1 MHERNEKVVEQ
12 PLSEQEFE
20 HLLDRHGADP
30 SAWPA
35 AAQRPAAALL
45 AASATA
51 RANLEDARLL
61 DVALDAAL
69 APVPT
74 PLGLRTRIVA
84 RTERTETR
92 FGWWSTAW
100 RPLGVAC
107 APLVLGFG
115 LGVAFGLD
123 GLEDAADLE
132 ARVLLAFSASD
143 FADLEL
149 PETAP

>member
-1 MHERNEKVVEQ
+1 MTQQAMSDSDFER
-12 PLSEQEFE
+12 
-20 HLLDRHGADP
+20 LLDRHGADS

-35 AAQRPAAALL
+35 AAQARAAALL
-45 AASATA
+45 ASSAAA
-51 RANLEDARLL
+51 RANLDSARLL
-61 DVALDAAL
+61 DAALDAAL
-69 APVPT
+69 APAPT
-74 PLGLRTRIVA
+74 PLGLRARIVVRA
-84 RTERTETR
+84 ERAGSR
-92 FGWWSTAW
+92 LGWWNAAW
-100 RPLGVAC
+100 RPVGVAC

-149 PETAP
+149 PESGP

>member
-1 MHERNEKVVEQ
+1 MRRNEKVVEQ

-20 HLLDRHGADP
+20 HLLDRHGADS

-61 DVALDAAL
+61 DSALDAAL
-69 APVPT
+69 APVLT
-74 PLGLRTRIVA
+74 PLGLRARIVVRAKHAEA
-84 RTERTETR
+84 RLR
-92 FGWWSTAW
+92 WWSAAW

-107 APLVLGFG
+107 APLLLGFG
-115 LGVAFGLD
+115 LGVVFGLD
-123 GLEDAADLE
+123 GLEDAAELE

>member
-1 MHERNEKVVEQ
+1 MVEQ
-12 PLSEQEFE
+12 PLGEQEFE
-20 HLLDRHGADP
+20 DLLDRHGADS

-51 RANLEDARLL
+51 RANLDDARLL
-61 DVALDAAL
+61 DAALDDAL

-84 RTERTETR
+84 RAERA
-92 FGWWSTAW
+92 GAGVNWWSAAW

-107 APLVLGFG
+107 APLLLGFG

-123 GLEDAADLE
+123 GLEDAAELE

>member
-1 MHERNEKVVEQ
+1 MSERD
-12 PLSEQEFE
+12 FE
-20 HLLDRHGADP
+20 HLLDTHGAD
-30 SAWPA
+30 SSVWPA

-45 AASATA
+45 ASSSSA
-51 RANLEDARLL
+51 RANLDGARLL
-61 DVALDAAL
+61 DAALDRAL
-69 APVPT
+69 APVPA
-74 PLGLRTRIVA
+74 PLGLRSRIVA
-84 RTERTETR
+84 RAQRAGAGR
-92 FGWWSTAW
+92 HWWNAAW

-107 APLVLGFG
+107 APLALGFA

-149 PETAP
+149 PETGP

>member
-1 MHERNEKVVEQ
+1 MVEQ
-12 PLSEQEFE
+12 PLGEQEFE
-20 HLLDRHGADP
+20 HLLDRHGADS

-51 RANLEDARLL
+51 RANLDHARLL
-61 DVALDAAL
+61 DAALDAAL

-74 PLGLRTRIVA
+74 PFGLRTRIVA
-84 RTERTETR
+84 RAERAGAG
-92 FGWWSTAW
+92 FSWWSAAW

-149 PETAP
+149 PETGP